1 MTCQSCDF
9 TAIRESLLLERCPE
23 RMPAMELHV
32 DDELMTALLGRP
44 ASRRDPLSLLEFQKK
59 MGYSYVNVYS
69 DLVLS
74 FRRSVTGDDGAAAR
88 SFVDEQDGPITSAE
102 EFGAYPWPDPAAIT
116 FGHFARVRPLVPR
129 GMAMIARCHGPFEY
143 GTWLMG
149 IQRFCLALAMDR
161 PLVERIFARVSEL
174 LVAEVAGMV
183 RQEGVGAI
191 WISDDLGFNSGTFIA
206 PADLEALVFPTYR
219 EIVRLARSRD
229 LPVILHSCG
238 KLDAILPALVECG
251 INALH
256 SLPPGL
262 YDLADLKRRWGRKLC
277 FLGNVDVDLLTR
289 GSEAEVRRA
298 VRYVKDVWSAAPA
311 GGIILSSS
319 NSIANYCRVENY
331 LAMMDEARQ

>member
-1 MTCQSCDF
+1 MTSPLGDF
-9 TAIRESLLLERCPE
+9 ADLRDSLLRRRCPAQL
-23 RMPAMELHV
+23 PAMELHV

-44 ASRRDPLSLLEFQKK
+44 ASRRDPRSLLEFQRR
-59 MGYSYVNVYS
+59 MGYGYVNVYS

-74 FRRSVTGDDGAAAR
+74 FKRASADGGNDAGR

-102 EFGAYPWPDPAAIT
+102 EFRAYAWPDPAATT
-116 FGHFARVRPLVPR
+116 FGNFARLRPLVPP

-174 LVAEVAGMV
+174 IVAEVAGLV
-183 RQEGVGAI
+183 REAGVGAV

-219 EIVRLARSRD
+219 EIVRLAHERE

-238 KLDAILPALVECG
+238 KLDAILPTLIECG
-251 INALH
+251 IDALH

-262 YDLADLKRRWGRKLC
+262 YDLAELKRRWGDRLC

-289 GSEAEVRRA
+289 GSEADVRAA
-298 VRYVKDVWSAAPA
+298 VRYVREIWAAPPR

-319 NSIANYCRVENY
+319 NSIANYCRQENY
-331 LAMMDEARQ
+331 LAMLDEVRK